1 MWQSLNRNNVDPE
14 HFDWSN
20 SGVLFSPWLLVTN
33 GFSALS
39 RGSEGTLA
47 KLGHSVHVK
56 APFTWHCLKNK
67 SYVAESNEFE
77 SKPPVRC
84 PACGLIGRMQG
95 CHCQPHYLWENNHG
109 CQNKRWRSQSISLKH
124 CVTST
129 CITIGILAKHRR
141 QSHPRPSE
149 DQLLPCSI
157 VHLLKKCRKLMG
169 VVTNSLP
176 WSGS

>member
-20 SGVLFSPWLLVTN
+20 SDVLFSPRLLVAN

-56 APFTWHCLKNK
+56 APFTWHCLRNK

-109 CQNKRWRSQSISLKH
+109 CQNKRLRSQSISLKH

-141 QSHPRPSE
+141 QSHPWPSE

-157 VHLLKKCRKLMG
+157 VHLFKKCRKLKG
-169 VVTNSLP
+169 VVTNSWP
-176 WSGS
+176 WSGT